1 MTFQNKESS
10 KMSKINSS
18 YAIKKIITSL
28 YFILKEEPQ
37 RNNAFTSSRE
47 LQDKLDAY
55 FRRFVKPEKSH
66 YSDQILEHFTSAVNE
81 MVSMGII
88 LYDSKDENSPL
99 LIVKEKL
106 IQQIAHI

>member
-1 MTFQNKESS
+1 MTFQNRESS
-10 KMSKINSS
+10 KIEAS
-18 YAIKKIITSL
+18 YAIKKIMTSL

-37 RNNAFTSSRE
+37 RNNAFNSSRE
-47 LQDKLDAY
+47 LQDKLESY

-66 YSDQILEHFTSAVNE
+66 YSDEILEHFTRAINE
-81 MVSMGII
+81 MVNMGII
-88 LYDSKDENSPL
+88 LYDEKDENSPV